1 MIPVRIDARARRLLL
16 SLGLLGLLAG
26 AVPAAGQV
34 REVHGENS
42 VFAGAGTVIV
52 WGILR
57 TPVEDHT
64 QVVMR
69 IAFPDRAYA
78 AVAVDAV
85 DPFSRARRPVLDAR
99 PLASELDV
107 RSLQT
112 LFADFPR
119 REIHLYRTAEGPRAG
134 PPAVTIY
141 YLGVPDTT
149 PEFTSEAALIA
160 YLTAAV
166 TKARAAAGKAP

>member
-1 MIPVRIDARARRLLL
+1 MIPVSIDARARRLLVT
-16 SLGLLGLLAG
+16 LGLLGLLAG

-42 VFAGAGTVIV
+42 VFSGPGVVIV

-69 IAFPDRAYA
+69 IAVPDRAYA

-85 DPFSRARRPVLDAR
+85 DPFTRARRPVLDAR
-99 PLASELDV
+99 PLGEELGV
-107 RSLQT
+107 PSRRQ

-119 REIHLYRTAEGPRAG
+119 REIHHYRTAEGPRAG
-134 PPAVTIY
+134 PPVVTIY

-149 PEFTSEAALIA
+149 PEFTSEATLIA

-166 TKARAAAGKAP
+166 TKTRGAAGKAP